1 MTLTT
6 NDTDRDHLLDLI
18 SRMDGA
24 EKHGPAAYSTLDV
37 LQVLYDRVLRVTPE
51 TAEDEHRDRFLLS
64 KGHGPM
70 AYYAVLAAKG
80 FINEDLLPGFGSFD
94 SPLGHHPDRTLVPGV
109 EIGSGSLGHGLPL
122 GVGTALGLRAQGLL
136 DPAVWVLLGDAELDE
151 GSNHE
156 AIAMAGAAGL
166 SRLHAVVIDNDSA
179 THGWTGGIASRFEAA
194 GWSAT
199 TVDGRDR
206 EALFEAFTA
215 PHPDRPHVVVAVVEP
230 KPASQADDAPPPST
244 MRERFISTTTAL
256 LDEDPR
262 LAVVLADIS
271 ASGFEGAHRAHPDR
285 VVNVGIREQ
294 LLIGAAGGLALTGM
308 RPIAHTFASF
318 LVERPFEQVKLD
330 LGHQGV
336 GAVLVS
342 ALGSY
347 DWPAG
352 GRTHMSPGDVALL
365 DTLPDWTVHVPGH
378 PDEAELLL
386 RDAAAGDGLV
396 YVRLSL
402 QQNTEPQPI
411 TPGRFLTVRQG
422 SGTGPVVVAV
432 GPMLDAVLEATAGL
446 DATVLYAAT
455 VRPFD
460 DAALRAAVAGAA
472 GTAEVVLVE
481 PYLAGTSVPFA
492 TAALDRLPHRV
503 LGLGTAREELRNYG
517 TRAEHLAAHGL
528 DPHALRERIAA
539 WVSPSAAAAPRRRS

>member
-1 MTLTT
+1 MTVTR
-6 NDTDRDHLLDLI
+6 NDTDREYLIELI
-18 SRMDGA
+18 SQMTGA
-24 EKHGPAAYSTLDV
+24 EKHGPAAHSTLDV
-37 LQVLYDRVLRVTPE
+37 LQVLYDRVLRITPD
-51 TAEDEHRDRFLLS
+51 TVEDEQRDRFLLS

-80 FINEDLLPGFGSFD
+80 FIDPELLAGFGSYD
-94 SPLGHHPDRTLVPGV
+94 SPLGHHPDRTLIPGV

-156 AIAMAGAAGL
+156 ALALAGAAGL

-179 THGWTGGIASRFEAA
+179 THGWSGGIASRFEAA

-199 TVDGRDR
+199 TVDGRDQQ
-206 EALFEAFTA
+206 ALFEAFTA

-230 KPASQADDAPPPST
+230 KPSVESDDAPPPLT
-244 MRERFISTTTAL
+244 MRDRFISTATAL

-271 ASGFEGAHRAHPDR
+271 ASGFDAAHRTHPDR

-294 LLIGAAGGLALTGM
+294 LLIGTAGGLALTGL

-352 GRTHMSPGDVALL
+352 GRTHMGPGDVALL
-365 DTLPDWTVHVPGH
+365 DTLPNWTVHVPGH

-402 QQNTEPQPI
+402 QQNAEAQPI

-422 SGTGPVVVAV
+422 GGATVVAV

-446 DATVLYAAT
+446 DVTVLYAAT

-460 DAALRAAVAGAA
+460 DAALRAAVARSGATV
-472 GTAEVVLVE
+472 GEVVLVE

-492 TAALDRLPHRV
+492 NAALDHLPHRL

-528 DPHALRERIAA
+528 DPRSLRTRITD
-539 WVSPSAAAAPRRRS
+539 WLTPEQP